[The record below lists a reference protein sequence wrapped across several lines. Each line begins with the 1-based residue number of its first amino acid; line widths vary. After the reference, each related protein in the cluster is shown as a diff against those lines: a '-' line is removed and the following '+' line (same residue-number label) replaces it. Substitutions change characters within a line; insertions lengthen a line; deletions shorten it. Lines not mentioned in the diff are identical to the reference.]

1 MAIKTKLKKS
11 EFRSYLNKDFESFRA
26 DLVSYART
34 FFSDKIQ
41 DFGDATVGGLL
52 LDMNA
57 YVGDVMSYYLDH
69 QFNELDIETAVEDRN
84 IQRLLRNA
92 GVKIMGAT
100 PAVAD
105 IDFYIKVDSNP
116 DDTSLPMH
124 SYLPTIVQGT
134 IVSSTNGVLFTLA
147 DDIDFSEKD
156 SDGNY
161 AFQQI
166 TPANAS
172 SPPKQYILKR
182 SGRCISGSVSRKEFS
197 ISDSF
202 VPFRKLTLSGV
213 NISEIIYV
221 MDTRGNKYYEVDSLV
236 QNVVYKRVSNQS
248 SDSVDVPENLELLPC
263 PYRYTVQR
271 DVNSGTTS
279 IRFGSGRADTL
290 DDDIIPDPSELSLP
304 MYGKKEIKRFSI
316 DPNNLLRTQSLGIS
330 PINTTIL
337 VEYRQGGGLSHNVSA
352 GSIVGIKTLHTEFKA
367 NLHASVK
374 TRIRAS
380 VDCTN
385 PQAAAGGENQV
396 SLEDMKRLLV
406 SAKNT
411 QSRIVTKADLISHIY
426 MMPSR
431 FGRVYRVGVRS
442 NPDNPLATLLYIISR
457 DSSGRLTIS
466 PDSLKDNL
474 ALFLNENRLISDA
487 IDILDSPIVHIGI
500 NYSIVV
506 NNIANKKATILT
518 INSKL
523 KKYFKVANFQIDQP
537 IMTGDIQNI
546 ILNSP
551 GVISLSELDII
562 NLNGSKDGRV
572 YSDIIFN
579 IDQNTYKGI
588 ISPEPGGIFEI
599 RYPDLDITGV
609 AE

>member
-41 DFGDATVGGLL
+41 DFGDATLGGLL

-69 QFNELDIETAVEDRN
+69 QFNELDIETAVEDKN

-105 IDFYIKVDSNP
+105 VDFYIKVDSNP

-124 SYLPTIVQGT
+124 SHLPTIIQGT
-134 IVSSTNGVLFTLA
+134 VVSSTNGILFTLV

-156 SDGNY
+156 DGGNY
-161 AFQQI
+161 LFQQI
-166 TPANAS
+166 TPANAA

-182 SGRCISGSVSRKEFS
+182 SGRCVSGSVARKEFN
-197 ISDSF
+197 ISDKF
-202 VPFRKLTLSGV
+202 VPFRKITLDGT

-221 MDTRGNKYYEVDSLV
+221 VDTKGNKYYEVDSLV
-236 QNVVYKRVSNQS
+236 QNVVYRRVSNQS
-248 SDSVDVPENLELLPC
+248 SDSADVPENLELLPC
-263 PYRYTVQR
+263 PYRYTVQK
-271 DVNSGTTS
+271 DASTGTTS

-304 MYGKKEIKRFSI
+304 LYGKKEIKRFSI

-330 PINTTIL
+330 PMNTTLL

-352 GSIVGIKTLHTEFKA
+352 GSITGIKTLFTEFNT
-367 NLHASVK
+367 NLHASVQ

-457 DSSGRLTIS
+457 DSSGRLKIS

-487 IDILDSPIVHIGI
+487 IDILDAPIIHIGI
-500 NYSIVV
+500 NYSVV
-506 NNIANKKATILT
+506 INNVANKKGTTLN
-518 INSKL
+518 INAKL
-523 KKYFKVANFQIDQP
+523 KKYFQVANFQIDQP

-551 GVISLSELDII
+551 GVISLSEFEII
-562 NLNGSKDGRV
+562 NLNGSADSRF
-572 YSDIIFN
+572 YSDVIFN

-599 RYPDLDITGV
+599 RYPDFDITGV